1 MDGAVSSL
9 ALSIL
14 PKKHDHYDAVFRE
27 VARSIP
33 RLWAETERTKLL
45 SPKQCPT
52 WNWLHLK
59 AQGIYLS
66 GLNPQECSSRGARG
80 VMQLTERMGEEV
92 GLDTGGEFKHFYNPA
107 KSIQAGALYMLT
119 RSAYFLDVVDPLHRW
134 YFALASYE
142 VGAGHLLNAR
152 RLAGVAGWG
161 EQNYFSAAACLP
173 AKVKHHAVGALEAVR
188 QTYVIYLA
196 LMEITERS
204 K

>member
-1 MDGAVSSL
+1 MDGAVSSI

-33 RLWAETERTKLL
+33 RLWAESERTKLL

-59 AQGIYLS
+59 AHGIQLS

-80 VMQLTERMGEEV
+80 VMQLTEKMGVEA
-92 GLDTGGEFKHFYNPA
+92 GLDVGGDFKAFYNPA
-107 KSIQAGALYMLT
+107 KSIRAGTLYLLT
-119 RSAYFLDVVDPLHRW
+119 RYAYFLDVVDNQHRW
-134 YFALASYE
+134 FLALASYE

-161 EQNYFSAAACLP
+161 DQSYFATAACLP

-188 QTYVIYLA
+188 QTYMIYLA

-204 K
+204 E